1 MEGGW
6 PLLLWPWR
14 SGCLF
19 SLSGIEGTPQRVL
32 REAEALKRGFLAP
45 PLESGHAPNMRLHL
59 ALLLS
64 SLVLTAG
71 CQTPERD
78 YGRALPP
85 GWPALLEVESP
96 TEWPDLSRDWRR
108 REERLPAL
116 DRSIEWFANPSS
128 QQFYPMEGVTH
139 ERAQAS
145 LTRFREL
152 LMECH
157 SAYSFRWSVETEFQL
172 YKSAGWDGR
181 GGGVLFTA
189 YCTPIFE
196 GSLTQTDEFNH
207 PLYGTPGDLVKGD
220 AGSIL
225 GRGSEAGYMEPYP
238 TREAIEAGGILD
250 GRGLE
255 LVWLTSPMDA
265 FIAHVN
271 GSAFVRLPDGD
282 MARFGYGANNGHEYT
297 SLGRELVAAGELE
310 EERVSLPAIRA
321 WARENP
327 ERLMEFLQRN
337 DRYVFF
343 SEIEGNPSGSLGFEV
358 TAYRSLATDKSIF
371 PRGGITFV
379 DTPAGW
385 AKMRSGAEVHQ
396 TLMDQ
401 DTGGGIRTAGRADIY
416 LGIGDDAEALAGN
429 TLVEGQLYYLFLRE
443 GLGGPGASWG
453 AEG

>member
-1 MEGGW
+1 MYRLL
-6 PLLLWPWR
+6 PLLLG
-14 SGCLF
+14 S
-19 SLSGIEGTPQRVL
+19 
-32 REAEALKRGFLAP
+32 
-45 PLESGHAPNMRLHL
+45 
-59 ALLLS
+59 LLLTTS
-64 SLVLTAG
+64 
-71 CQTPERD
+71 CRTPAPD

-85 GWPALLEVESP
+85 GWPALLRVTSA
-96 TEWPDLSRDWRR
+96 TQWPDLSSDWRH
-108 REERLPAL
+108 REELLPAL
-116 DRSIEWFANPSS
+116 DRSIAWFTNPSS
-128 QQFYPMEGVTH
+128 QQFYPMEGITH
-139 ERAQAS
+139 ERAYAS

-157 SAYSFRWSVETEFQL
+157 SAYSFRWNVENEFEL

-189 YCTPIFE
+189 YCTPIFD
-196 GSLTQTDEFNH
+196 GSLTESEAYCH
-207 PLYGTPGDLVKGD
+207 PLYGTPDDLVKGD
-220 AGSIL
+220 AGKIL
-225 GRGSEAGYMEPYP
+225 GRVTEAGLMEPYP
-238 TREAIEAGGILD
+238 TRRAIEAGALLE

-255 LVWLTSPMDA
+255 LIWLTTPMDA

-271 GSAFVRLPDGD
+271 GSAFVRLPDGN

-310 EERVSLPAIRA
+310 EERLSLPAIRS

-327 ERLMEFLQRN
+327 GRVMEYLQRN

-343 SEIEGNPSGSLGFEV
+343 SEIDGNPSGSLGFEV
-358 TAYRSLATDKSIF
+358 TASRTLATDKAIF
-371 PRGGITFV
+371 PRGGVTYV

-385 AKMRSGAEVHQ
+385 AKMRSGVEIHH

-416 LGIGDDAEALAGN
+416 LGIGDDAEALAGD

-443 GLGGPGASWG
+443 DLTSDTSSWST
-453 AEG
+453 EE